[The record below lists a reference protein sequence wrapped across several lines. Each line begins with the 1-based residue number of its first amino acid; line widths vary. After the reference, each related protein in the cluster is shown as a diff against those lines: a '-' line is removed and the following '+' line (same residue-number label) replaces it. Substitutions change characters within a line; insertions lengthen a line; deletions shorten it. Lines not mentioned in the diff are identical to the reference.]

1 MTGPPPV
8 RAALTLGESHA
19 AGLQCA
25 LQRLRHLR
33 ELPEG
38 LDTFLGENG
47 ARLSGGQRQRVAIA
61 RALANR
67 PALVLAD
74 EPTGNLDTQNTAD
87 IMRLLQEINTQLF
100 TLTPAASE
108 AVRNILTER
117 NLEGYALRVYVAGG
131 GCCGVNFGMALDNNF
146 RDVDTTFE
154 ANGVK
159 VVVDEVSIDYL
170 RDATV
175 DFVNDPTRGAGFAVN
190 SPNAKGHSHG
200 EGGCAC
206 SSGGGEGSCGC
217 GGGGACGCNN

>member
-1 MTGPPPV
+1 M
-8 RAALTLGESHA
+8 
-19 AGLQCA
+19 
-25 LQRLRHLR
+25 
-33 ELPEG
+33 
-38 LDTFLGENG
+38 
-47 ARLSGGQRQRVAIA
+47 
-61 RALANR
+61 
-67 PALVLAD
+67 
-74 EPTGNLDTQNTAD
+74 
-87 IMRLLQEINTQLF
+87 LQEINTQLF

-108 AVRNILTER
+108 AVKNILTER

-175 DFVNDPTRGAGFAVN
+175 DFVNDPMRGAGFAVN
-190 SPNAKGHSHG
+190 SPNAQGHSHG

-206 SSGGGEGSCGC
+206 SAGGGESSCGC
-217 GGGGACGCNN
+217 GGGSCSCAN

>member
-1 MTGPPPV
+1 M
-8 RAALTLGESHA
+8 
-19 AGLQCA
+19 
-25 LQRLRHLR
+25 
-33 ELPEG
+33 
-38 LDTFLGENG
+38 
-47 ARLSGGQRQRVAIA
+47 
-61 RALANR
+61 
-67 PALVLAD
+67 
-74 EPTGNLDTQNTAD
+74 
-87 IMRLLQEINTQLF
+87 LQEINTQLF

-175 DFVNDPTRGAGFAVN
+175 DFVNDPMRGAGFAVN
-190 SPNAKGHSHG
+190 SPNAQGHSHG

-206 SSGGGEGSCGC
+206 SAGGGEGSCGC
-217 GGGGACGCNN
+217 GGGSCGCGGH